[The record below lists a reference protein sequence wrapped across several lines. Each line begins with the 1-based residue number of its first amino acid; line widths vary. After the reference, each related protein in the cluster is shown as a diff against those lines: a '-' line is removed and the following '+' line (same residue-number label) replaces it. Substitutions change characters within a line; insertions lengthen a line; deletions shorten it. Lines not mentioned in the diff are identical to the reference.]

1 MLISK
6 PNSQKGYSQNR
17 GGMNARSGMRARAK
31 KVKIEDTPTTITPET
46 KPENELAET
55 PKNETTVIESL
66 DEIKS

>member
-31 KVKIEDTPTTITPET
+31 KVKIDDTPTTIAPET
-46 KPENELAET
+46 KPENDLVET
-55 PKNETTVIESL
+55 PENETKVIETP